1 MKEAMFYEKLENNK
15 VKCNLCYH
23 RCIIPEGKK
32 GVCEVRENRNG
43 KLYTLVYGKLA
54 SSHIDPIEKKPLFH
68 FYPGSTA
75 YSIATMGCNFH
86 CLHCQNWEIS
96 QVTKEIIGEDISPE
110 NVVENALDNN
120 CQSIAYT
127 YTEPTIF
134 YEYAY
139 DIAKIAHKKGLKNL
153 FISNGYICEE
163 ALKEISPY
171 LDAANID
178 LKAMNDGF
186 YKKVCGA
193 RLQPVLDNIKLHHEL
208 GIWVEVTTLLIPG
221 YNDSSNELQSIA
233 DFIIEIDACIPW
245 HVTAFYPT
253 YKLNSVSSTPV
264 ETLRKAAAIGKSAGL
279 EYVYQGNIDQGEN
292 TYCPNCGKL
301 LIQRK
306 MFNTTLNNIENERC
320 PFCGKHIAGV
330 AMNKNGGKNTLL

>member
-1 MKEAMFYEKLENNK
+1 MY
-15 VKCNLCYH
+15 YT
-23 RCIIPEGKK
+23 RGKK

-139 DIAKIAHKKGLKNL
+139 DIAKIAHKK
-153 FISNGYICEE
+153 
-163 ALKEISPY
+163 
-171 LDAANID
+171 
-178 LKAMNDGF
+178 
-186 YKKVCGA
+186 V
-193 RLQPVLDNIKLHHEL
+193 
-208 GIWVEVTTLLIPG
+208 
-221 YNDSSNELQSIA
+221 
-233 DFIIEIDACIPW
+233 
-245 HVTAFYPT
+245 
-253 YKLNSVSSTPV
+253 
-264 ETLRKAAAIGKSAGL
+264 
-279 EYVYQGNIDQGEN
+279 
-292 TYCPNCGKL
+292 
-301 LIQRK
+301 
-306 MFNTTLNNIENERC
+306 
-320 PFCGKHIAGV
+320 
-330 AMNKNGGKNTLL
+330 